1 MGNQYGGYP
10 DPRYSDPRYP
20 QPEDPTEAVPY
31 NGGQQQPYYDNNYP
45 QQGYPQQ
52 GYQQPGVPF
61 ASGEQYVQGDNQYM
75 QSNQQRYRTPGGG
88 QVEKREEVY
97 VDRAQ
102 QRANLRLWL
111 VRFTYFLLSV
121 LLIVLGLRFIF
132 RLLGANSYNSFV
144 SGLYSVSGFF
154 VTPFNGIFGEP
165 SLHATFVF
173 DVSTLI
179 AMLIYALIFWGIASL
194 IRVLLAPATS
204 ETQHITTR
212 RRSN

>member
-31 NGGQQQPYYDNNYP
+31 SNQNLGYPNNGGQQQPYYDNNYP

-52 GYQQPGVPF
+52 GYQQPGAPF
-61 ASGEQYVQGDNQYM
+61 VS
-75 QSNQQRYRTPGGG
+75 GG

-97 VDRAQ
+97 VDREL

-132 RLLGANSYNSFV
+132 RLLGANSYNAFV
-144 SGLYSVSGFF
+144 SGLYSVSDFF

-165 SLHATFVF
+165 SLRSTFVF

-194 IRVLLAPATS
+194 IRVLLAPPTS
-204 ETQHITTR
+204 GTQHITTR